1 MYIYMYDLLT
11 KHEVTMAGYWP
22 SSPMSVY
29 GPKRSQG
36 PHMSKKRSWPISSH
50 LDQTILAS
58 KCGLLYGK
66 ENLSCGAQWV
76 ALAGNIEHSCPL
88 M

>member
-1 MYIYMYDLLT
+1 MYIYIYGLLT

-36 PHMSKKRSWPISSH
+36 PHMSKKRSWLISSH